1 MFTADMA
8 ESQQEEIHLK
18 GFEPDTLEQ
27 LISFSYTG
35 SIRITAANVQSM
47 MHAANFLQLN
57 GIVDECSKF
66 LKCRLHAQNVL
77 GIRSF
82 AMALGCVSL
91 VLSADCFLHK
101 HFLSVSQGEEYLA
114 LSVDDL
120 IMILSRDELFV
131 ESEEQIFDACMRWV
145 QHNPERKQYLAR

>member
-1 MFTADMA
+1 MGMRFLSIFRYLIKIVSLYCNTNFHFTCWTSFFFFCLFHED
-8 ESQQEEIHLK
+8 
-18 GFEPDTLEQ
+18 FEPDTLEQ
-27 LISFSYTG
+27 LIAFSYTG
-35 SIRITAANVQSM
+35 SVRITAANVQSM

-91 VLSADCFLHK
+91 VLSAG
-101 HFLSVSQGEEYLA
+101 S
-114 LSVDDL
+114 
-120 IMILSRDELFV
+120 
-131 ESEEQIFDACMRWV
+131 
-145 QHNPERKQYLAR
+145 